1 MDAANGPQRDQARQ
15 GTQEMKKKVNRNV
28 DVGDLVIQKKPR
40 RAVDTGKFP
49 YIGVVYEVRVVHS
62 YDTAFI
68 CWSPEDP
75 PDYKPEY
82 GLGCINIHNMYS
94 TYDVVNK

>member
-1 MDAANGPQRDQARQ
+1 
-15 GTQEMKKKVNRNV
+15 MKKKVNRNV
-28 DVGDLVIQKKPR
+28 DVGDLVIQKKPWR
-40 RAVDTGKFP
+40 TCDTGKFP
-49 YIGVVYEVRVVHS
+49 YVGVVYEVKVVNS

-68 CWSPEDP
+68 RWSPEDP